1 MTRTQYAIYSFI
13 KQYITKEKISP
24 SYEDILQGTKYKS
37 KSQIYGVVEALIKK
51 EYLKKIGK
59 FGDARRIIINRDYEK
74 GGIKI
79 AKTKH

>member
-51 EYLKKIGK
+51 EYLKKVGK
-59 FGDARRIIINRDYEK
+59 FGDARRIIVNRDYEK

>member
-59 FGDARRIIINRDYEK
+59 FGDARRIIVNREYEK

>member
-24 SYEDILQGTKYKS
+24 SYEEILQGTKYKT

-59 FGDARRIIINRDYEK
+59 FGDARRIIVNRDYEK

>member
-24 SYEDILQGTKYKS
+24 SYQDILQGTKYKS

-59 FGDARRIIINRDYEK
+59 FGYARRIIVNRDYEK